1 MIANPGT
8 LGDSIEIVSTIL
20 SEAGI
25 ENSRRE
31 AHLLFQYVTGKSV
44 TDLRGFPK
52 ATLYADVW
60 NKVLLLT
67 KRRAQHEPMAYLIK
81 SKEFWSLPFEV
92 TEDTLIPRPDSETLI
107 EAILNF
113 TPNANARLKILD
125 LGTGCGCLLGALLT
139 EFKYAIGVGVDASRS
154 ASSVARRNMQRLG
167 FTDRAEIRTG
177 TWGDGIKTS
186 FDTIVCNPPYIPSGE
201 IEMLDIGVSKF
212 EPRMA
217 LDGGRN
223 GLKYYRTIARE
234 IHRLL
239 KNTGLAAVEI
249 GLGQAPEVAH
259 IFEKNGL
266 KIKKITRDLASQKRC
281 ILATVRN

>member
-1 MIANPGT
+1 MISNPGT
-8 LGDSIEIVSTIL
+8 LGKSIEIVSTIL

-31 AHLLFQYVTGKSV
+31 AHLLLQYVTGKSV

-81 SKEFWSLPFEV
+81 NKEFWSLPFEV

-107 EAILNF
+107 ETILDF
-113 TPNANARLKILD
+113 TPNANARLNILD

-139 EFKYAIGVGVDASRS
+139 EFKYAVGVGVDASKS
-154 ASSVARRNMQRLG
+154 TSSIARRNMQRLG
-167 FTDRAEIRTG
+167 FIDRAEIRTG
-177 TWGDGIKTS
+177 NWGDGIKTS
-186 FDTIVCNPPYIPSGE
+186 FDIIVCNPPYIPSGE
-201 IEMLDIGVSKF
+201 IEMLDIGVRKF
-212 EPRMA
+212 EPHMA
-217 LDGGRN
+217 LDGGRD
-223 GLKYYRTIARE
+223 GLESYRIIARE

-239 KNTGLAAVEI
+239 TKSGLAAVEL

-266 KIKKITRDLASQKRC
+266 KIKKITQDLAFQNRC
-281 ILATVRN
+281 LLATVRN